1 MKLSTQSKKGTYP
14 SLAKVSPYLIHN
26 APVFF
31 PHSITP
37 QPQMTIDK
45 LSIIIEVFP
54 FSKNLYKWIH
64 TVSTLLPG
72 FLYSV

>member
-1 MKLSTQSKKGTYP
+1 MKLPTQSKKGTYP
-14 SLAKVSPYLIHN
+14 SLAKVSPYLIDN

-31 PHSITP
+31 PHSIPP
-37 QPQMTIDK
+37 QPQMTTDK